1 MKILYISTL
10 FPKATDN
17 STIYTDLAEE
27 LVKEGHEL
35 TVVAATNKQSIA
47 KTHFSTERGCRVLR
61 VKVGNLY
68 NVGFLEKGFSVIT
81 LPYLLNRAIAKNLR
95 NENFDF
101 ILFESPPLT
110 LSAVVQKAK
119 KLFKAPAFLML
130 KDIFPQNAVD
140 IQILSKNSLIFHYF
154 RMKEGHLY
162 RVADKIGCMSAAN
175 AHYLVTHN
183 HIDSDKICL
192 FPNTKRITTHFD
204 EAKVRREDL
213 NLPKD
218 KTIFLFGGNMGKPQ
232 GIPFLAE
239 AIRTLDKKSDAFFLL
254 VGRGSEKAYL
264 TETLKDCSNVS
275 ILDELSREE
284 YDSLLNI
291 CDVGI
296 ISLDHRFT
304 IPNYPSRILS
314 YMDYSLPVLALL
326 DPVTDFNKL
335 IEDANCGYWC
345 SSDSLRD
352 FFHIVEKFCQDKEK
366 RMQLGK
372 NGRRYLEENL
382 GVETSVRILEDIFGT
397 VRE

>member
-27 LVKEGHEL
+27 LVKAGHEL
-35 TVVAATNKQSIA
+35 TVVAATNKQSIG
-47 KTHFSTERGCRVLR
+47 KTGFSNERGCRVLR

-68 NVGFLEKGFSVIT
+68 NVGFLEKGISVVT

-95 NENFDF
+95 SEHFDF

-140 IQILSKNSLIFHYF
+140 IQILSKNSPIFHYF

-162 RVADKIGCMSAAN
+162 RVANKIGCMSVAN
-175 AHYLVTHN
+175 VQYLVEHN
-183 HIDSDKICL
+183 HIEPEKICL
-192 FPNTKRITTHFD
+192 FPNTKRITTHFN
-204 EAKVRREDL
+204 ETRVSREKL

-254 VGRGSEKAYL
+254 VGRGSEKSYL
-264 TETLKDCSNVS
+264 TETLKNCTNVL

-314 YMDYSLPVLALL
+314 YMDYSLPVLAVL
-326 DPVTDFNKL
+326 DPATDFYKL
-335 IEDANCGYWC
+335 IEDADCGYWC
-345 SSDSLRD
+345 LSDSFTD
-352 FFHIVEKFCQDKEK
+352 FYHIVEKFCQNKEK
-366 RMQLGK
+366 RIPLGK
-372 NGRRYLEENL
+372 NGRQYLEDNL

-397 VRE
+397 VNE